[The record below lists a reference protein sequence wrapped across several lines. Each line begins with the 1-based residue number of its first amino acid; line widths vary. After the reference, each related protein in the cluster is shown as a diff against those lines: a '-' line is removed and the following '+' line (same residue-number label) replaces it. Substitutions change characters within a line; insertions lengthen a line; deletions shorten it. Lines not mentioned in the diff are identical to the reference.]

1 MDGKTNEKIKLNKT
15 MKHLKALGMFLL
27 ISIIL
32 GCYIVLT
39 ERYPQVMTYF
49 SLSVVGILAYYAC
62 YVSVDSKN

>member
-1 MDGKTNEKIKLNKT
+1 

-27 ISIIL
+27 ISITL

-49 SLSVVGILAYYAC
+49 SWAVVGILTYYAC
-62 YVSVDSKN
+62 YLSMDSKK